1 MATVHLT
8 LRKRNIKS
16 DSYPIIVRVIHN
28 RKSKEQVLLDIKV
41 KDNQWDKKN
50 QLLKSTYPQANYY
63 NKKLIK
69 YKQNLSTRLVELDQQ
84 GVEFTAQEVLDG
96 LNTSKKTVNPDVAS
110 FIYDYI
116 EANPDNLTHQTLKY
130 YKSSANKWKELYPN
144 LSLHK
149 VTESHVNEF
158 RKYLHDKDY
167 KVNTI
172 HNRLKVIKKIFK
184 HAKSKGLID
193 NDPTVDI
200 KNKREDGERVFLT
213 MDELSLLENYKPKN
227 KTEEVSRDIFLFE
240 CYTGLRISDICTL
253 KKEEVLEE
261 NGSLRLRK
269 KLGKTKEYLSMK
281 LSKKATSLF
290 NKYVIESDNEFVF
303 PLLKTQQGTI
313 KYNEYSAIS
322 SRTALINKTLK
333 LIAKEVGIQKNIST
347 HIGRHT
353 FSVNSI
359 TMGGDIYVLSKILG
373 HTSIKTTEIY
383 AKVVDDKKD
392 ELIDLWDE
400 FK

>member
-1 MATVHLT
+1 MATVHFT

-16 DSYPIIVRVIHN
+16 DYYPIIVRVIHD

-41 KDNQWDKKN
+41 KDKDWDKKN
-50 QLLKSTYPQANYY
+50 QLIKSSYSQANYY
-63 NKKLIK
+63 NKKLVK
-69 YKQNLSTRLVELDQQ
+69 YKQNLSTRLIELDQQ
-84 GVEFTAQEVLDG
+84 GVDFTAQEVLEG
-96 LNTSKKTVNPDVAS
+96 LNTSKKSVNTDVAS
-110 FIYDYI
+110 FIYNFID
-116 EANPDNLTHQTLKY
+116 ENPDNLTAQTLKY
-130 YKSSANKWKELYPN
+130 YKSSANKWKELYPSI
-144 LSLHK
+144 SLTK
-149 VTESHVNEF
+149 VKESHVNEF
-158 RKYLHDKDY
+158 RKYLHDKGY
-167 KVNTI
+167 KINTI

-184 HAKSKGLID
+184 YAKSKGLID
-193 NDPTVDI
+193 QDPTIDI
-200 KNKREDGERVFLT
+200 KNKREDSERVFLT
-213 MDELSLLENYKPKN
+213 MDEITLLESYQPKN
-227 KTEEVSRDIFLFE
+227 NTEEVSKEIFLFE

-261 NGSLRLRK
+261 NESLRLRK
-269 KLGKTKEYLSMK
+269 KLGKTKEFLSMK
-281 LSKKATSLF
+281 LSKKASSIF
-290 NKYVIESDNEFVF
+290 NKYVNESDNEFVF
-303 PLLKTQQGTI
+303 PLLKTQQGKF
-313 KYNEYSAIS
+313 KYNEYNAIS

-333 LIAKEVGIQKNIST
+333 VIAKEVGIQKNIST

-400 FK
+400 F